1 MKCLWL
7 HQGSFND
14 PFDCRIPEN
23 YHLLN
28 TQEKIDQ
35 FMEYIES
42 KHEDKLSKLTKSDIE
57 KISNN
62 FKKRFKNPEEV
73 QQNHQNHF
81 FKQINDCYGIFSLS
95 KKWNSLLMWSHYG
108 NNHKGFC
115 IGFREDLMRKSSLFG
130 AGFEVNYTTKFP
142 ERNPLK
148 RIEPIQDSFLQLGH
162 KASEWKYEEEF
173 RLINLKL
180 EGLTKKDRIIK
191 YPDEFISEVILG
203 IEISEND
210 KAEILKICNLKKI
223 KVFQLSKEPF
233 MFKLKRKLIR

>member
-1 MKCLWL
+1 MASP
-7 HQGSFND
+7 GSFND

-28 TQEKIDQ
+28 TQEKINE
-35 FMEYIES
+35 FMKYIES
-42 KHEDKLSKLTKSDIE
+42 KHQDKLSEISKNDVK

-62 FKKRFKNPEEV
+62 FKKRFENPEEV
-73 QQNHQNHF
+73 QRNHENHF
-81 FKQINDCYGIFSLS
+81 FKQTNDCYGILSLS

-115 IGFREDLMRKSSLFG
+115 IGFNENKMRESRLFG
-130 AGFEVNYTTKFP
+130 AGFEVNYSTKFP

-148 RIEPIQDSFLQLGH
+148 KIEPIQDSILQLGH
-162 KASEWKYEEEF
+162 KSIEWKYEEEF

-180 EGLTKKDRIIK
+180 EGLTANDRIIN

-203 IEISEND
+203 VEISEND
-210 KAEILKICNLKKI
+210 KTEILKICDQKEI

-233 MFKLKRKLIR
+233 MFKLKRTLIK